1 MPKTTYTFE
10 GNNPMAYFG
19 DQSAEKKIF
28 SEEEIFKFYYAHFPE
43 KVTAT
48 FDEVKE
54 WLVSIKANIQRVEN
68 NQ

>member
-28 SEEEIFKFYYAHFPE
+28 LKKKFLNFIMLISQ
-43 KVTAT
+43 K
-48 FDEVKE
+48 K
-54 WLVSIKANIQRVEN
+54 
-68 NQ
+68 